1 MYMSKISKF
10 TTANIENAASLLKD
24 GNLVAFPT
32 ETVYGLGGDAENKDA
47 VAKIYQVKGRPVDH
61 PLIIH
66 VSSAKYLNIWA
77 RDFPE
82 YVLGLASAFW
92 PGPMTLI
99 LPRTYTAKDFIT
111 GSQDSVAIRVPSNV
125 VAQALLKE
133 FENRGGIGIA
143 APSANRFGAVSPTTA
158 DAVSSELG
166 QYLSS
171 NDLILDGGPCIIG
184 IESTIIDCRQSLPR
198 ILRPGKITQEMIE
211 ELLDIEINLEN
222 SENIIKAPGRHESHY
237 APKAR
242 VFLTGLPKVGDGYI
256 ALSHLPTPEGAV
268 RLASPNNNEEYA
280 QILYTALRS
289 ADSKGIEKVVVTP
302 PIGKGVAIAIND
314 RLKKAAFL
322 Q

>member
-1 MYMSKISKF
+1 MSKISKF
-10 TTANIENAASLLKD
+10 TTADIKNAASLLKD

-47 VAKIYQVKGRPVDH
+47 VARIYKVKGRPVDH

-66 VSSAKYLNIWA
+66 ISSARYINKWA

-99 LPRTYTAKDFIT
+99 LPRTSTAKDFIT
-111 GSQDSVAIRVPSNV
+111 GGQDSVAIRVPSHV
-125 VAQALLKE
+125 IAQALLKE

-166 QYLSS
+166 QYLTS
-171 NDLILDGGPCIIG
+171 NDLILDGGQCVIG
-184 IESTIIDCRQSLPR
+184 IESTIIDCRQSLPIIR
-198 ILRPGKITQEMIE
+198 RPGKVTQEMIE
-211 ELLDIEINLEN
+211 ELL
-222 SENIIKAPGRHESHY
+222 NIKIDLDDSVDKIKAPGLYESHY
-237 APKAR
+237 APKAKI
-242 VFLTGLPKVGDGYI
+242 FLTGLPKMGDGYI

-280 QILYTALRS
+280 QILYMALRS
-289 ADSKGIEKVVVTP
+289 ADSKGIENVVVIP
-302 PIGKGVAIAIND
+302 PIGKGVAIAVND